1 MKEEGH
7 LYPEGMKEEEGQV
20 LSTPQGSIEK
30 NARCSVPRKGKDE
43 GKAEGSSP
51 DTRIRAGAI
60 ARERVRL
67 AGSNPGQDWPRF
79 RAG

>member
-1 MKEEGH
+1 MKKG
-7 LYPEGMKEEEGQV
+7 KCSV
-20 LSTPQGSIEK
+20 LG
-30 NARCSVPRKGKDE
+30 ASVPRKGKDE

-60 ARERVRL
+60 ARERVGL

-79 RAG
+79 RAGRCGIRGETVHSGG